1 MKNHRR
7 KHYFKLELGEMG
19 VNIGQQLKGT
29 HGIS

>member
-7 KHYFKLELGEMG
+7 KHYFKLEMG
-19 VNIGQQLKGT
+19 VNIGSQMKGT